1 MREMRRR
8 TTLCRAPLT
17 YVVHFVRIVYEFV
30 VSTSSYALK
39 HHGLAVASI
48 VALVAAL
55 IGAHPHFLF
64 YGAGAADA
72 AFDLAAA
79 GVPPRARP
87 LNVSLAA
94 LLERLQAAA
103 LKLQPSAKVFTF
115 GGAVGKASA
124 TPVSYDTDGL
134 KSRIVVDVMG
144 ERVSVSL
151 DAVGEHWAGNAS
163 LALLAAVLAGVEA
176 KAAAEALSGYAP
188 PAGRGTAETL
198 KLPKGGEATLVDD
211 AYNANPESMR
221 AAIEGFAARPG
232 RKIVALGEM
241 RELGPT
247 SAELHAGLADQVI
260 LANVAAAVLSG
271 GEMSHL
277 AAALRA
283 RAPQMRVEHVTS
295 PAEAADQVKSWLQ
308 PGDAVLIKGSNASGM
323 AKVGT
328 ALRQMSTS
336 VTYPQKAS
344 GA

>member
-1 MREMRRR
+1 
-8 TTLCRAPLT
+8 
-17 YVVHFVRIVYEFV
+17 
-30 VSTSSYALK
+30 
-39 HHGLAVASI
+39 
-48 VALVAAL
+48 
-55 IGAHPHFLF
+55 
-64 YGAGAADA
+64 
-72 AFDLAAA
+72 
-79 GVPPRARP
+79 
-87 LNVSLAA
+87 
-94 LLERLQAAA
+94 
-103 LKLQPSAKVFTF
+103 
-115 GGAVGKASA
+115 
-124 TPVSYDTDGL
+124 
-134 KSRIVVDVMG
+134 
-144 ERVSVSL
+144 
-151 DAVGEHWAGNAS
+151 
-163 LALLAAVLAGVEA
+163 
-176 KAAAEALSGYAP
+176 
-188 PAGRGTAETL
+188 
-198 KLPKGGEATLVDD
+198 VDD

-241 RELGPT
+241 RELGRHRRNSMP
-247 SAELHAGLADQVI
+247 ELADQVI

-271 GEMSHL
+271 GEISHL